1 MTTSLSP
8 ETRQAQWLARGI
20 AYENALAGIDEA
32 FRRDGDAEKAITAAM
47 DDIKPLVDD
56 GYEVADVEVAV
67 RMTDA
72 ARELAASKVTFLV
85 RKGLGA
91 PTLPS
96 KPAKLTAVP
105 APAPAEPAPASGAPA
120 PIEKKARVKKARA
133 NLNQVGGFDLLDER
147 PESERLIELL
157 NSWGYHFSMNWCS
170 DEVLVNGKPLTDLVE
185 AEIRTQLRDN
195 GMWGMISTAM
205 DAYRV
210 DAARHGFHP
219 VKDFLNTL
227 TWDGADHIQ
236 QLAAC
241 FHHTM
246 PVIEYSDGNPGD
258 AAQVYLTRFLVGA
271 VGKALDGDQNM
282 MLVLSGP
289 HGIGKSEFAKWL
301 CSPLPEYFNEEG
313 VNPDDRD
320 CTRRLMSTW
329 LWEVGELD
337 ATTRKA
343 DVAALKAFLTRREV
357 RTRHPY
363 DRRDTVKPALA
374 SFIGTVNPSHGG
386 FLAEPDDRRFLVL
399 NLEYIDWGY
408 RAIDVQQLWAQA
420 ATLYRRGELG
430 RLETS
435 ERHYQVE
442 QNEQHR
448 LPSLLAAQIEQYFS
462 ITHDPEH
469 FLRTVDVVAHL
480 ASKGARLSNSD
491 KAASMEIA
499 SAMQALRI
507 KQARQF
513 GSRGPRGYFGIMP
526 RAAE

>member
-1 MTTSLSP
+1 MT
-8 ETRQAQWLARGI
+8 AQPAPNRSRRPLAMRALMEADTHINAAARAGRDVSTEVI
-20 AYENALAGIDEA
+20 AVVEGLVTWVDEGHYDVPTVLHTLESIEGCGSIPPA
-32 FRRDGDAEKAITAAM
+32 ELRRLTYTHLG
-47 DDIKPLVDD
+47 
-56 GYEVADVEVAV
+56 VADE
-67 RMTDA
+67 T
-72 ARELAASKVTFLV
+72 
-85 RKGLGA
+85 
-91 PTLPS
+91 
-96 KPAKLTAVP
+96 P
-105 APAPAEPAPASGAPA
+105 APAPTDSPKPRRKRAKPAEAEEAPPPA
-120 PIEKKARVKKARA
+120 EKRARVKKAGSK
-133 NLNQVGGFDLLDER
+133 LNQIGGFDPLDER
-147 PESERLIELL
+147 PVSERLIELL
-157 NSWGYHFSMNWCS
+157 NSWGYSFSMNWCS

-185 AEIRTQLRDN
+185 AEIRTRLRDN
-195 GMWGMISTAM
+195 GMWGVISTAM

-210 DAARHGFHP
+210 DAAKHGFHP
-219 VKDFLNTL
+219 VKDFLNSL
-227 TWDGADHIQ
+227 TWDGAHYIEH
-236 QLAAC
+236 LAAC
-241 FHHTM
+241 FYHSM
-246 PVIEYSDGNPGD
+246 PVIEYSDGHAGD
-258 AAQVYLTRFLVGA
+258 AAQVYLSRFLVGA

-301 CSPLPEYFNEEG
+301 CSPLPDYFNEGG

-320 CTRRLMSTW
+320 CTRRLMSTF

-399 NLEYIDWGY
+399 NLDHIDWGY
-408 RAIDVQQLWAQA
+408 RAIDVRQLWAQA
-420 ATLYRRGELG
+420 VALYRSGELG

-448 LPSLLAAQIEQYFS
+448 LPSLLAAQIEQHFS
-462 ITHDPEH
+462 ITGDPEH
-469 FLRTVDVVAHL
+469 FMRTVDVVAHL
-480 ASKGARLSNSD
+480 VNRSARLAQSD
-491 KAASMEIA
+491 KSASMEIA

-507 KQARQF
+507 KQGRQF
-513 GSRGPRGYFGIMP
+513 GTRGPRGYFGIMP
-526 RAAE
+526 RATE